1 MKIRLIASLLFV
13 ALSASHAWGQKIEP
27 FVKGGLT
34 ISLFDGPAASDEDVG
49 NIGFNIGT
57 GVKLPVN
64 RSHTTF
70 LEPAIELISKGN
82 VYDVSKGGGRVSFS
96 LWYLETQLDIVYR
109 WQIGKQWH
117 IPIGTG
123 LYGAYGI
130 GSKISATNGI
140 TWFRGIPVG
149 ESLSMFDSEVGAN
162 RWDAGWRVWTVGVEY
177 GQFMFRWDYELG
189 FFSQFHNRMPYG
201 LENGKKYH
209 GCNWATSLNVGYCF

>member
-1 MKIRLIASLLFV
+1 MRIVTLLLV
-13 ALSASHAWGQKIEP
+13 ALLVNYAWGQKMEP

-34 ISLFDGPAASDEDVG
+34 ISFFDGTAPSYEDVG
-49 NIGFNIGT
+49 HTGLNIGA
-57 GVKLPVN
+57 GVRVPVKK
-64 RSHTTF
+64 SHTSF

-82 VYDVSKGGGRVSFS
+82 VYDVSKGGGRVFFS

-109 WQIGKQWH
+109 WQIGKHCH

-162 RWDAGWRVWTVGVEY
+162 RWDAGWRVWTGGVEY
-177 GQFMFRWDYELG
+177 GHFMLRCDLELG

-201 LENGKKYH
+201 LEKGKDYH
-209 GCNWATSLNVGYCF
+209 GYNWSMSLNVGYCF